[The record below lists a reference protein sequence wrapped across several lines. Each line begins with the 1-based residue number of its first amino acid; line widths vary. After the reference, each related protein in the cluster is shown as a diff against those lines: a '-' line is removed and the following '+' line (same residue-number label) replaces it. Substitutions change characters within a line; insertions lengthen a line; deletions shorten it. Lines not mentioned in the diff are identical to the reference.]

1 LVLERP
7 TGFLVWSVKFRS
19 KTLQLATNHLKN
31 EITVK
36 GFNMSVENN
45 ESSSEPAG
53 NVEDTAGSNKSKK
66 SQSLPELMRRVFSHE
81 DVGLIDA
88 GLLDENT
95 AENPAVENGIELD
108 TDARIDDIDY
118 CVEALSKELS
128 TDPTTLYLREIG
140 CTSLLNAEEEV
151 KLAREVLLG
160 NIDSKRL
167 MIESNL
173 RLVVA
178 LAKRYQNRG
187 LSLLDLIE
195 EGNLGLIRAVEK
207 FDPELGF
214 RFSTYAT
221 WWIKQNIDRA
231 LMNQARTVR
240 LPIHVMKEMNAYL
253 KATEY
258 LREQQGKEPTIEA
271 IAQRMGTSVNA
282 VRKLQRYNTQICS
295 TDLPLTE
302 SADSS
307 LLDTLPDGRE
317 TEPEVLLQEQ
327 NLQAKIEIW
336 LARLS
341 EKQREVVARRFGLS
355 GYESSTLEDVGRE
368 VGITRE
374 RVRQIQIEAL
384 AKLRRMLEREGFSA
398 DCLEE

>member
-1 LVLERP
+1 
-7 TGFLVWSVKFRS
+7 
-19 KTLQLATNHLKN
+19 
-31 EITVK
+31 
-36 GFNMSVENN
+36 MSVENR
-45 ESSSEPAG
+45 ELQSQSAG
-53 NVEDTAGSNKSKK
+53 NSENTSDNNSSKK
-66 SQSLPELMRRVFSHE
+66 PRTLPELMRNTFNLS
-81 DVGLIDA
+81 DA
-88 GLLDENT
+88 DL
-95 AENPAVENGIELD
+95 VGIELLAQRETEVVVSEGVAGSD
-108 TDARIDDIDY
+108 VEITVDDVDYAADALDPD
-118 CVEALSKELS
+118 LS

-140 CTSLLNAEEEV
+140 CTSLLNADEEV

-160 NIDSKRL
+160 NTDSKRL

-231 LMNQARTVR
+231 LMNQGRTIR

-253 KATEY
+253 KAVEF
-258 LREQQGKEPTIEA
+258 LRDQQGREPEIEE
-271 IAQRMGTSVNA
+271 IAQRMGMSVDA
-282 VRKLQRYNTQICS
+282 VRRLQRYNMQICS
-295 TDLPLTE
+295 ADLPLTDA
-302 SADSS
+302 ADST

-317 TEPEVLLQEQ
+317 TEPEVMLEEQ
-327 NLQAKIEIW
+327 NLQARIEVW
-336 LARLS
+336 LERLS

-355 GYESSTLEDVGRE
+355 GYECSTLEDVGRI

-384 AKLRRMLEREGFSA
+384 SKLRRMLEHEGFSA
-398 DCLEE
+398 ECLESK

>member
-1 LVLERP
+1 
-7 TGFLVWSVKFRS
+7 
-19 KTLQLATNHLKN
+19 
-31 EITVK
+31 
-36 GFNMSVENN
+36 MSVEN
-45 ESSSEPAG
+45 SKSQSQPAG
-53 NVEDTAGSNKSKK
+53 NAEEVAACKSSKK
-66 SQSLPELMRRVFSHE
+66 SRSLPEMMRKVL
-81 DVGLIDA
+81 GLGDMDLVDTE
-88 GLLDENT
+88 LL
-95 AENPAVENGIELD
+95 AESNEESSAVQAVIETGDELD
-108 TDARIDDIDY
+108 VDDFDY
-118 CVEALSKELS
+118 CAEALSKEPS

-140 CTSLLNAEEEV
+140 CMSLLNAEEEV

-160 NIDSKRL
+160 NADSKRL

-231 LMNQARTVR
+231 LMNQGRTIR
-240 LPIHVMKEMNAYL
+240 LPIHVMKEMNVYL
-253 KATEY
+253 KAMEY
-258 LREQQGKEPTIEA
+258 LREQQGREPTIEA
-271 IAQRMGTSVNA
+271 IAQRMGTTIEA
-282 VRKLQRYNTQICS
+282 VRKLQRHNIQTCS
-295 TDLPLTE
+295 ADLPLTD
-302 SADSS
+302 SADNT
-307 LLDTLPDGRE
+307 LLDTLPDSRE
-317 TEPEVLLQEQ
+317 SEPEVLLEEQ
-327 NLQAKIEIW
+327 NIQARFEVW
-336 LARLS
+336 LERLS

-384 AKLRRMLEREGFSA
+384 SKLRRMLEREGFSA

>member
-1 LVLERP
+1 M
-7 TGFLVWSVKFRS
+7 T
-19 KTLQLATNHLKN
+19 
-31 EITVK
+31 
-36 GFNMSVENN
+36 
-45 ESSSEPAG
+45 
-53 NVEDTAGSNKSKK
+53 
-66 SQSLPELMRRVFSHE
+66 ELMRKAL
-81 DVGLIDA
+81 GLGDA
-88 GLLDENT
+88 DLVDMELLVEGHAESSPVEGIIESGDEL
-95 AENPAVENGIELD
+95 G
-108 TDARIDDIDY
+108 IDDFDY
-118 CVEALSKELS
+118 CAEALSKELS

-151 KLAREVLLG
+151 RLAREVLLG
-160 NIDSKRL
+160 NADSKRL

-231 LMNQARTVR
+231 LMNQGRTIR
-240 LPIHVMKEMNAYL
+240 LPIHVMKEMNVYL
-253 KATEY
+253 KAAEY
-258 LREQQGKEPTIEA
+258 LREQQGSEPTIEA
-271 IAQRMGTSVNA
+271 IAQRMGTSVDA
-282 VRKLQRYNTQICS
+282 VRKLQRHNTQTCS
-295 TDLPLTE
+295 ADLPLTD
-302 SADSS
+302 SADST
-307 LLDTLPDGRE
+307 LLDTLPDSRE
-317 TEPEVLLQEQ
+317 TEPEILLEEQ
-327 NLQAKIEIW
+327 NIHARIEVW
-336 LARLS
+336 LERLS

-384 AKLRRMLEREGFSA
+384 SKLRRMLEREGFSA